1 MTIND
6 KFHKLRF
13 EPFDWVK
20 NRQVF
25 ILTDDKY
32 ESALTYRVEQVLIES
47 RKVIIYKDD
56 SRDTERLLVDLDT
69 GYSYGYGKEFR
80 IVPSLEAYDICNK
93 FKLFIELTNAIKSA
107 LYSEVSIDQ
116 LQRALNILNEP
127 QEVTSAK
134 DFLDFMNY

>member
-13 EPFDWVK
+13 EPSDWVK
-20 NRQVF
+20 NHQVF

-32 ESALTYRVEQVLIES
+32 ESALTYRVEQVLTES

-56 SRDTERLLVDLDT
+56 SRDTERLLVDLET
-69 GYSYGYGKEFR
+69 GYSYGYVDKEFR
-80 IVPSLEAYDICNK
+80 IVPYLEAYDICNN

-107 LYSEVSIDQ
+107 LYSEVSINQ
-116 LQRALNILNEP
+116 LQRALAILNE
-127 QEVTSAK
+127 
-134 DFLDFMNY
+134 N